1 MVYIQEQ
8 VEQVEHSTVSQPV
21 DLSLC
26 VICVFWNLF
35 IFCDL
40 IVLHHNGTVAII
52 KLNLFACCAATN

>member
-8 VEQVEHSTVSQPV
+8 VGQVEHSTVSQPV

-26 VICVFWNLF
+26 DICVFCNLF
-35 IFCDL
+35 IFGDL
-40 IVLHHNGTVAII
+40 IVLHHNGTAAII